1 MENSMNKLRAVL
13 ALLVLISSVTVADAR
28 GGRTT
33 AKDCDAGSDDP
44 DCPDAPTPPKWAE
57 PAKANAQLIAAPVRD

>member
-1 MENSMNKLRAVL
+1 MNKLRAVL
-13 ALLVLISSVTVADAR
+13 ALLVLISSVTAADAR

-44 DCPDAPTPPKWAE
+44 DCPDAPTPPKWSQPAN
-57 PAKANAQLIAAPVRD
+57 AKAQSAAAPVRD

>member
-1 MENSMNKLRAVL
+1 MNKLRAVL
-13 ALLVLISSVTVADAR
+13 ALLVLMSSVATADAR

-44 DCPDAPTPPKWAE
+44 DCPDAPPPTAE
-57 PAKANAQLIAAPVRD
+57 MGSAG